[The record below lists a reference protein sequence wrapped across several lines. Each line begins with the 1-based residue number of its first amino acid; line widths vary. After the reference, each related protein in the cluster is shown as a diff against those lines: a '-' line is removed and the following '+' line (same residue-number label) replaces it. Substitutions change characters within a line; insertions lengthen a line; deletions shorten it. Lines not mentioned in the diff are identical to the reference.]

1 MASHCRAAQ
10 NSIDR
15 QADLFRLAERDHGI
29 SLSLLARRT
38 EIPVQTLRTWS
49 KGTVMPAWAL
59 FKLGQEGGIPDELLS
74 LLGEPFKRAV
84 STDDENAEGAIDDAA
99 EAAMDLALTVGRARH
114 PNGPGGTAIVP
125 QERAEIE
132 EKARIAMAA
141 IRQVLA

>member
-1 MASHCRAAQ
+1 
-10 NSIDR
+10 
-15 QADLFRLAERDHGI
+15 
-29 SLSLLARRT
+29 
-38 EIPVQTLRTWS
+38 VQTLRTWS